1 MDGLRFNA
9 PCTAI
14 ISGPT
19 RSGKTTFTLNLL
31 SYLDN
36 SPNIS
41 LETKDKNL
49 DVTVVTPTQQAV
61 EQA

>member
-19 RSGKTTFTLNLL
+19 GSGKTTFTLNLL
-31 SYLDN
+31 KHLDRMFTEQ
-36 SPNIS
+36 NILLLWS
-41 LETKDKNL
+41 LADL
-49 DVTVVTPTQQAV
+49 L
-61 EQA
+61 